1 MTVNDSNDHSPQFEN
16 LPYLFDVVEN
26 NERNE
31 LIGQI
36 VATDQDSGSNAEL
49 QYTII
54 QGIFY

>member
-16 LPYLFDVVEN
+16 LPYVFDVVEN

-31 LIGQI
+31 FIGQI

-54 QGIFY
+54 QGI